1 VVLTPS
7 LHASPSRPSRLLGF
21 PPHPSRYEACCT
33 IASVWSN
40 RAAPRSTC
48 TALLGR
54 QKLTIKKNLR
64 KFCGFAGG
72 DVELKKKAELLKKMD
87 GKLIKKVL
95 EVCDLQL
102 SGTKAES
109 IDRLLAFL
117 SKPEA
122 SGKKSLV
129 EKVGEKR
136 KAAERKKGTTQSKK
150 SKTAQG
156 KVEKKKRPKTAY
168 QLYAD
173 SRRDK
178 VKAEN
183 PGASFGELNKIMGEK
198 WKTISDERKA
208 KYVEQ
213 AAELKKEFDAKEG
226 KAPKASPSKKAK
238 KEAEEEEEEEKEEAG
253 GDEDEADGKEGD
265 DDEDAE
271 EEEED
276 ENEEEE

>member
-1 VVLTPS
+1 VCPFGGAVR
-7 LHASPSRPSRLLGF
+7 SRRLLSEGGT
-21 PPHPSRYEACCT
+21 PCPTRHSC
-33 IASVWSN
+33 
-40 RAAPRSTC
+40 AP
-48 TALLGR
+48 
-54 QKLTIKKNLR
+54 
-64 KFCGFAGG
+64 
-72 DVELKKKAELLKKMD
+72 
-87 GKLIKKVL
+87 
-95 EVCDLQL
+95 
-102 SGTKAES
+102 
-109 IDRLLAFL
+109 
-117 SKPEA
+117 
-122 SGKKSLV
+122 
-129 EKVGEKR
+129 
-136 KAAERKKGTTQSKK
+136 
-150 SKTAQG
+150 
-156 KVEKKKRPKTAY
+156 TAY
-168 QLYAD
+168 PL
-173 SRRDK
+173 RRDK